1 MVVPSDELCKY
12 VDSSS
17 GKPVVVKNAPES
29 VKEEARKIN
38 KTTLKYTGSE
48 HYIIED

>member
-1 MVVPSDELCKY
+1 MIAPSDELCRY

-17 GKPVVVKNAPES
+17 GKPVVVKNAPEN

-38 KTTLKYTGSE
+38 KTTLKYTGTE